1 MQPRTEDLLTLR
13 DGEPIEATLKAR
25 LLADPSTAAGLQRLG
40 SRRDALRALP
50 PVLPNDAAGAR
61 ILAAMEA
68 ARAKHRRRPGR
79 RGAALAASLGAAVL
93 IAIALRPSPVAET
106 QVAAVPRS
114 AGTQPAKGPAPD
126 SGFGTE
132 ASAPDYLALIEESV
146 RLERALSLLPAQRMV
161 MRGGTAGTIAGL
173 EDQIALIDAQLTL
186 AAGSGA
192 EPQYQAA
199 LWRERVDVMH
209 ALVQVRYAQSRMF
222 VF

>member
-25 LLADPSTAAGLQRLG
+25 LLADPSTAAGLQRLR
-40 SRRDALRALP
+40 SRRDGLRALP

-61 ILAAMEA
+61 VLAAMEA

-106 QVAAVPRS
+106 EVAAVPRG
-114 AGTQPAKGPAPD
+114 AGTQPAEGPAPD
-126 SGFGTE
+126 SGTE
-132 ASAPDYLALIEESV
+132 SSAPDYLALIEESV

-186 AAGSGA
+186 AAGGGA